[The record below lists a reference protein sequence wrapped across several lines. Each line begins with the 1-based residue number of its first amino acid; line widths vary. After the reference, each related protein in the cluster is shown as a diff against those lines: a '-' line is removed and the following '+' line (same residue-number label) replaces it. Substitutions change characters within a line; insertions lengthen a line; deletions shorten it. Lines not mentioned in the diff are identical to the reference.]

1 MKHTFNKYLSKTLN
15 CPWIESDFANKIIEK
30 YNRNNDLK
38 KKALFFIENGYCIV
52 KGALTKNEIKNCLSD
67 FNKIINSSQYKKNPT
82 YFHYNKHPR
91 IIEGWKQSKHIKN
104 IVFNKKIL
112 KILNFF
118 YKKKPVGISTINFT
132 SGTEQPLHSDY
143 IHFATVPKL
152 YLAGVWFAFEK
163 VDKNNGPLVIVP
175 KSHKLPIIDF
185 MSLNLKIPK
194 TTSELKKNY
203 TIYENYLKKIMKE
216 KKLKKKLVF
225 LEKGDA
231 IIWAANLL
239 HGGTKI
245 NDKKKTRLSQV
256 VHYHF
261 EGLKK
266 IYNPCFSDKNNSI
279 YALRKLSNI
288 RIK

>member
-1 MKHTFNKYLSKTLN
+1 MRYKFDEYSTQSLS
-15 CPWIESDFANKIIEK
+15 CPWIESDFAKKIIK
-30 YNRNNDLK
+30 KVNCSADLK
-38 KKALFFIENGYCIV
+38 KKAIFFIENGYCII
-52 KGALTKNEIKNCLSD
+52 KGALSKNEVGKCLSD
-67 FNKIINSSQYKKNPT
+67 FNKIINSNHYKKNPT

-91 IIEGWKQSKHIKN
+91 VIEGWKQGKYIKN
-104 IVFNKKIL
+104 IVFNKKIINL
-112 KILNFF
+112 LNFF

-132 SGTEQPLHSDY
+132 AGTEQPLHSDY
-143 IHFATVPKL
+143 VHFASAPEL

-175 KSHKLPIIDF
+175 KSHKLQTIDF
-185 MSLNLKIPK
+185 PSLNLKVPK

-203 TIYENYLKKIMKE
+203 TIYEDYLKKIIKE
-216 KKLKKKLVF
+216 RKLKKKLVF

-245 NDKKKTRLSQV
+245 KDKKRTRLSQV

-266 IYNPCFSDKNNSI
+266 IYNPCFSDKNNNI
-279 YALRKLSNI
+279 YALRNLDSI